1 MYQFMR
7 DINILIGDLFVYP
20 YIAIILAITIIYW
33 GDKNEFEIN
42 I

>member
-7 DINILIGDLFVYP
+7 EINILIDDLFVYP
-20 YIAIILAITIIYW
+20 YIAIILAKAIYW
-33 GDKNEFEIN
+33 GDKNEIEIN

>member
-1 MYQFMR
+1 MR
-7 DINILIGDLFVYP
+7 GISIFISNLFVYL